1 MDVTVTPGRLGGE
14 VRAIASKS
22 DAHRKLICA
31 ALADKPTTLQ
41 MSTMSE
47 DIAATIGCLRA
58 LGADICASKD
68 EVNITPII
76 KVPDEPLLDCRESG
90 STFRFM
96 LPVAAALS
104 ERVSFTGSGR
114 LPDRPI
120 SALMDAMK
128 ANGVAFSAEKLPFT
142 TRGKLKSGEFILPG
156 NISSQYITGLL
167 LALPV
172 LDGESSIR
180 LTTPL
185 ESAGYVDIT
194 VSALQGFGVKAE
206 VHDREYRVSGGGY
219 RSPGGLCV
227 DGDWSNAAFFLAAGA
242 IGNAV
247 AVSGLSM
254 DSPQGDKKIIDIISN
269 FGGYVNINNDAVTV
283 RPAQLHGAAIDM
295 REVPDLAPILAVLA
309 CCAQGET
316 RLVNAGRLR
325 LKESDRLAAIAAM
338 LRALGGVVREMPD
351 GLVIRGGALNGGRV
365 DSFHDHRMVMAAA
378 IASIVCKGPVTIL
391 DAGAVSKSYPAF
403 FEDFKALGGECR
415 VI

>member
-1 MDVTVTPGRLGGE
+1 
-14 VRAIASKS
+14 
-22 DAHRKLICA
+22 
-31 ALADKPTTLQ
+31 
-41 MSTMSE
+41 
-47 DIAATIGCLRA
+47 
-58 LGADICASKD
+58 
-68 EVNITPII
+68 
-76 KVPDEPLLDCRESG
+76 
-90 STFRFM
+90 
-96 LPVAAALS
+96 
-104 ERVSFTGSGR
+104 
-114 LPDRPI
+114 
-120 SALMDAMK
+120 MDAMK
-128 ANGVAFSAEKLPFT
+128 KRGVAFSAEKLPFT

-185 ESAGYVDIT
+185 ESAAYVDIT
-194 VSALQGFGVKAE
+194 ISALQDFGVKAE
-206 VHDREYRVSGGGY
+206 VNDREYRVSGGGF
-219 RSPGGLCV
+219 RSPGRLRV

-247 AVSGLSM
+247 VVSGLSM

-283 RPAQLHGAAIDM
+283 CPAQLRGAAIDM

-309 CCAQGET
+309 SCAQGET

-351 GLVIRGGALNGGRV
+351 GLVIRGGTV

-403 FEDFKALGGECR
+403 FNDFKALGGEYR